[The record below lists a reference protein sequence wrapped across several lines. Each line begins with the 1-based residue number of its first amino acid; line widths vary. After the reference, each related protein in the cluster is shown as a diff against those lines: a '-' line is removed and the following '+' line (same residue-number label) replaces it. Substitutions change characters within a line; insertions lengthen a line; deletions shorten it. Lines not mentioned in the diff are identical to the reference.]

1 MESVIRRLDARSI
14 RACLWLAGA
23 IALLAGGLAWI
34 PSARPYEAP
43 WAWICFIGMCVI
55 DDYLTGSGA
64 KATWSQLPKV
74 ALLAAIIMFRRHPE
88 ITMLVV
94 LVAAPVGS
102 VLKGQHWST
111 WITSTAHW
119 MLAAVAGAAAFRL
132 VGFED
137 TPHFVA
143 ATAVLVAVYYGVG
156 PLLGS
161 WLQSRLSDVPLR
173 VAFRSQSRFA
183 IGAMGVGI
191 LLALAWRT
199 AALQPAALKLGDG
212 TLVVD
217 AGIALAA
224 LTHGRPG
231 WLFKAGGRIP
241 ERPALAGG
249 AVLVIGLIAPLP
261 WAWLLP
267 LVLAIA
273 AGSWAVSQRALPVLC
288 CALGAFC
295 NEIVRAANGGYMPV
309 EGSGLMSGLGAA
321 NTYVVATPRTAL
333 AMLDDRIHLPAPFP
347 GIASAG
353 DILIAIGLAWLV
365 AAVVARRHVAR
376 GRQLQQQLASEPAA

>member
-1 MESVIRRLDARSI
+1 MDSVFRRLDARST
-14 RACLWLAGA
+14 RACLWTAGA
-23 IALLAGGLAWI
+23 VALLAGGLAWI

-43 WAWICFIGMCVI
+43 WAWICFIGMCVV
-55 DDYLTGSGA
+55 DDYLTGSPA
-64 KATWSQLPKV
+64 SASWSRLPKV

-94 LVAAPVGS
+94 AASAPLGS
-102 VLKGQHWST
+102 ALKGQRWT
-111 WITSTAHW
+111 TVVTATAHW
-119 MLAAVAGAAAFRL
+119 MLAAVAGAAAFRA

-137 TPHFVA
+137 PPHFVA
-143 ATAVLVAVYYGVG
+143 ATAVLCAVYYAAG

-161 WLQSRLSDVPLR
+161 WLQSRLSGAPLPI
-173 VAFRSQSRFA
+173 AFRSQQRMA
-183 IGAMGVGI
+183 IPAMGAGI
-191 LLALAWRT
+191 LLAFAWRT
-199 AALQPAALKLGDG
+199 PNLQPAALKLADG

-224 LTHGRPG
+224 LSRGRPAR
-231 WLFKAGGRIP
+231 LFNAGGRIP

-249 AVLVIGLIAPLP
+249 ALLVIGLIAPLP

-273 AGSWAVSQRALPVLC
+273 AGAWAVWQRALPVLC
-288 CALGAFC
+288 CAIGAFC
-295 NEIVRAANGGYMPV
+295 NEIVRAANGGFMPV
-309 EGSGLMSGLGAA
+309 EASGGMSGLGAT

-333 AMLDDRIHLPAPFP
+333 ALLDDRIHLPAPFP
-347 GIASAG
+347 GIASTG

-365 AAVVARRHVAR
+365 AAVVARRHVTRAR
-376 GRQLQQQLASEPAA
+376 QVKELSAEPAA